1 MQPTAIDANSAT
13 NVDSVIALL
22 PCFAGS
28 ALGLFAGLSDADGG
42 AGPLVVAVLV
52 ALLDGSATVALL
64 AATGLAGPTSVR
76 LPMLKSAGPLALLP
90 LLLPLMLPLLPFPP
104 VGGGTGRA
112 SPLPFVAA
120 PAPARDGTDEL
131 VPNPGGPATIDG
143 APPALGDADICSTPG
158 LLGVSLQ
165 LSVLQQ
171 QISLLLFCPLNV
183 QHLFA
188 ACVSHVFS
196 SPSPSAHF
204 ELMPVDVSPFA
215 VDSPVTFMHHLFAVH
230 DGPPWL
236 VVDLYPPAMAVCLFT
251 HVNDRQHNGSAT
263 NSTTNTPLDIDIL
276 LQHLLHSLFLTVRVV

>member
-42 AGPLVVAVLV
+42 AGPLVVALV
-52 ALLDGSATVALL
+52 ALLAGSGSATVALP
-64 AATGLAGPTSVR
+64 AATGLEGPTAVR
-76 LPMLKSAGPLALLP
+76 LPMFKSAGPLALLP
-90 LLLPLMLPLLPFPP
+90 LLLPLLPFAA
-104 VGGGTGRA
+104 VGGGTGRV

-120 PAPARDGTDEL
+120 PARDGADEL

-143 APPALGDADICSTPG
+143 APPELGDADICSTPG

-230 DGPPWL
+230 DAPPWL

-276 LQHLLHSLFLTVRVV
+276 LQHLLHSSLLTVRVV

>member
-1 MQPTAIDANSAT
+1 MQPTAIDANNAT

-28 ALGLFAGLSDADGG
+28 ALGLFVGLSDADGG
-42 AGPLVVAVLV
+42 AGPLVVGLAVLV
-52 ALLDGSATVALL
+52 ALLAGSATVALP

-76 LPMLKSAGPLALLP
+76 LPMFKSAGPLALLP
-90 LLLPLMLPLLPFPP
+90 L
-104 VGGGTGRA
+104 GGGTGRA

-120 PAPARDGTDEL
+120 PAPARDGADEL

-230 DGPPWL
+230 DAPPWL

-276 LQHLLHSLFLTVRVV
+276 LQHLLHSLF

>member
-22 PCFAGS
+22 PAFAGS
-28 ALGLFAGLSDADGG
+28 ALGLFVGLSDADGG
-42 AGPLVVAVLV
+42 AGPLVVGLAVLV
-52 ALLDGSATVALL
+52 ALLDGSATVALP

-76 LPMLKSAGPLALLP
+76 LAVLKSDGPLALL
-90 LLLPLMLPLLPFPP
+90 LLPL
-104 VGGGTGRA
+104 GGGTGRA
-112 SPLPFVAA
+112 SLLPFVAA
-120 PAPARDGTDEL
+120 PARDGADEL

-230 DGPPWL
+230 DAPPWL

-251 HVNDRQHNGSAT
+251 HVNDRHNGSAT
-263 NSTTNTPLDIDIL
+263 NSTANTPLDIDIL
-276 LQHLLHSLFLTVRVV
+276 LRHLLHSSLLTVRVV